1 MNLSRTFILK
11 HQKHLL
17 KSERREAEYYF
28 AHYLGALGHGEK
40 AIREYLDLIR
50 KGGDS
55 RKKVLRKIR
64 KEADLSLPQVSEY
77 LEAARAWAKEI
88 AKICKAHKRLTKS

>member
-1 MNLSRTFILK
+1 MSLTRTFILK

-28 AHYLGALGHGEK
+28 AQYLGALGHREK
-40 AIREYLDLIR
+40 AIRDYLDLIK

-55 RKKVLRKIR
+55 RKKALRKVR
-64 KEADLSLPQVSEY
+64 KATDLSLPEAAEY
-77 LEAARAWAKEI
+77 LEAAEAWAREI
-88 AKICKAHKRLTKS
+88 SEICKAHKRLTKS